1 MKEIRVAE
9 LVKAVDGE
17 LIYGEENGIISSV
30 STNSKEIEE
39 GALFVPIIGE
49 RVDAHQ
55 FIDMAFG
62 GGATAT
68 FTSRKIENFV
78 EGKAYIKV
86 EDTVKALQKA
96 AAWYR
101 SQFDVKLIGITG
113 SVGKTTTK
121 EMIAAALE
129 ESFVVLKT
137 KGNMNSQIGLPLMMF
152 ELETDTQIAVIEMGM
167 SEVGEMSRLAAI
179 AKPDLVVM
187 TNIGVSHI
195 GQLGSKDNI
204 RKEKMNII
212 DQCVPG
218 TKVFVNGEDPLLQQ
232 LCQFSAE
239 AAKGK
244 APSRELFDEATI
256 EKIGQ
261 IQVEC
266 FGTGENCEYRGIDN
280 KTVGEKQK
288 YTYVSRNCREEIQ
301 LAVLGAHNVN
311 NATVAMA
318 IAEYFGVEP
327 AKAKEGLAAYRPIA
341 MRGQIYEH
349 AGRKII
355 DDTYN
360 FSACMLINLS
370 SHAGRKIIGIVYNAS
385 PDSMKSGASVLLEME
400 GVSRRIAVFADVLE
414 LGEVSRSCHYEVG
427 QFLADKV
434 VNGHKLDAVL
444 TVGKEAKAICE
455 AIKDSKS
462 DMFVKAFASNE
473 EIIAYLKEYSCAGDG
488 ILVKGSRGMHMEK
501 VVKALQ
507 EMD

>member
-39 GALFVPIIGE
+39 GALFLPIIGE

-360 FSACMLINLS
+360 
-370 SHAGRKIIGIVYNAS
+370 AS

>member
-17 LIYGEENGIISSV
+17 LIYGEEKGIISSV

-360 FSACMLINLS
+360 
-370 SHAGRKIIGIVYNAS
+370 AS

>member
-137 KGNMNSQIGLPLMMF
+137 KGNMNSQIRLPLMMF

-318 IAEYFGVEP
+318 IAEFFGVEP

-355 DDTYN
+355 DDT
-360 FSACMLINLS
+360 
-370 SHAGRKIIGIVYNAS
+370 YNAS

>member
-360 FSACMLINLS
+360 
-370 SHAGRKIIGIVYNAS
+370 AS

>member
-318 IAEYFGVEP
+318 IAEFFGVEP

-355 DDTYN
+355 DDT
-360 FSACMLINLS
+360 
-370 SHAGRKIIGIVYNAS
+370 YNAS